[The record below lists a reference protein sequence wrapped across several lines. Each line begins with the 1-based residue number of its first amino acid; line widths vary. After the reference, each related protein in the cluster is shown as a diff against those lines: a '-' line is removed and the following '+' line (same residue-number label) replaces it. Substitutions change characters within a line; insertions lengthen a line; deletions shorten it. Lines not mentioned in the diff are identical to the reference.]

1 MGFSSPGS
9 KRKTIDL
16 GSVDIVVKKNTCLQD
31 ITTRISPITVADE
44 AKGIVGRYGYL
55 RMVRVLSR
63 TLALYLKSEEYRQFV
78 KKVREDGV
86 TSENMDVDFG
96 YGLCVGRKT

>member
-1 MGFSSPGS
+1 M
-9 KRKTIDL
+9 
-16 GSVDIVVKKNTCLQD
+16 
-31 ITTRISPITVADE
+31 
-44 AKGIVGRYGYL
+44 GRYGYL